1 MRKIRSMALSAL
13 PLAFAMIAGSATGE
27 PISMPDFVKN
37 RIERFAALKAEHPQ
51 QPAQIE
57 QIKQRTAATIAALP
71 PVSQSVRGAATVL
84 WRTQIAPVVIFDIPV
99 APRMVVVPA
108 GEFTMGPQA
117 GTGPSVVRHRIRID
131 HAFAVGMFPIVAGE
145 FALFVEESG
154 YKAAGSCI
162 TLEQGVLR
170 LRQARDWRNP
180 QVSATPRDPVTC
192 VSQSDASAYANWLSH
207 KTGQQYRL
215 LSEAEYEY
223 VNRAGTDS
231 TYWWGDSADAA
242 CTHTNGLDQDAPA
255 MVGTPQRIACH
266 DGHATVAQVGSYKA
280 NAFGLFDTAGNV
292 ESWLADCWRGMST
305 NACNVR
311 PVRGS
316 SWITADLT
324 SARRVRAASS
334 EATSYRGFR
343 LARDL

>member
-1 MRKIRSMALSAL
+1 MRKIMTRTALLPAL
-13 PLAFAMIAGSATGE
+13 ALIAVPVASE

-51 QPAQIE
+51 QPTEIE
-57 QIKQRTAATIAALP
+57 QIKQRTAAIIAALP
-71 PVSQSVRGAATVL
+71 PVSQSAREAATVL
-84 WRTQIAPVVIFDIPV
+84 WRTQNASVVIFDIPV

-117 GTGPSVVRHRIRID
+117 GTGPSVVRRRARID
-131 HAFAVGMFPIVAGE
+131 YAFAVGMFPIVVGE

-154 YKAAGSCI
+154 YKAARSCT

-170 LRQARDWRNP
+170 LRRARDWRNP

-192 VSQSDASAYANWLSH
+192 VSQADAAAYASWLSH
-207 KTGQQYRL
+207 KTGHQYRL

-231 TYWWGDSADAA
+231 TYWWGDSAYAA
-242 CTHTNGLDQDAPA
+242 CTYTNGLDQDAAA
-255 MVGTPQRIACH
+255 MVGTLQRIACH
-266 DGHATVAQVGSYKA
+266 DGHAAVAQVGSYKA

-324 SARRVRAASS
+324 SARRVRAAGFD
-334 EATSYRGFR
+334 ATSYRGFR